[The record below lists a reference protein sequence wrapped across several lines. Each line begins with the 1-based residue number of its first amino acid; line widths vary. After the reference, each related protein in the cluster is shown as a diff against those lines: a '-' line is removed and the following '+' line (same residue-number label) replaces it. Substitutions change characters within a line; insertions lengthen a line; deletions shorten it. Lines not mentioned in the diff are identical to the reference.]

1 MLLRWNPTP
10 YSDSSASRFS
20 GEINSSTSTTASI
33 LLSSIEETRDVRWEC
48 QRRGCNALLIGLFS
62 VSDSREKSQES
73 EEGSF
78 ECSSVG
84 FQKSVYCASWC
95 PKPHKLERTYGSP
108 YCCPTRVS
116 KPKKLPETV
125 RLRLMMTSCHRA
137 SAKTHW
143 KISVQLIQAL
153 VYIEHTHLGP
163 RNLTWTNCPQVMIM
177 LSRVNQRKHI

>member
-143 KISVQLIQAL
+143 KNKCSTYSGPCLHRA
-153 VYIEHTHLGP
+153 HTFGP
-163 RNLTWTNCPQVMIM
+163 KKPHFDK
-177 LSRVNQRKHI
+177 LSPS